1 MAKGVIGKH
10 CWVCKYWKKKG
21 WRSDNYC
28 KFYPTYFERSTLK
41 GEDCPYFEHR

>member
-1 MAKGVIGKH
+1 VAKGVIGKH